1 MSPLSLHEPLAVD
14 EAVALLDRYGGDA
27 RVIAGGTAVVLMLQ
41 NRLIAPEH
49 LVSLARIPA
58 LNSMSHEPGVGLRIG
73 ALTTL
78 RAAETASLIRDHCPV
93 LSYTSGT
100 VANVRIRNAA
110 TVGGN
115 LTEADYA
122 SDPPSVLVA
131 LRARVK
137 AVSPRGEREVPL
149 TELFTDFYETS
160 LMPDEIVTEIIV
172 PDQPTSMRSA
182 YLKYMTRSTE
192 DRPCLGV
199 AALVELG
206 PNGTCQDLRVVVGAV
221 ASTPR
226 EVPSAEAL
234 ARGQVPTEELI
245 GEIAEGYAAEIEPLS
260 DLRGSAWYRTEMIR
274 VFVRRAIKAALANR
288 PWDNSKAAAF

>member
-1 MSPLSLHEPLAVD
+1 MSPLSLHEPTALSD
-14 EAVALLDRYGGDA
+14 AVALLDRYGPEA

-49 LVSLARIPA
+49 LVSLGRVPA
-58 LNSMSHEPGVGLRIG
+58 LSSVLHEAGVGLRIG

-78 RAAETASLIRDHCPV
+78 RAAETAPLIRQHSTV
-93 LSYTSGT
+93 LAHTYGT

-122 SDPPSVLVA
+122 SDPPAVLVA

-149 TELFTDFYETS
+149 TNLFTDFYETS
-160 LMPDEIVTEIIV
+160 LAPDEIVTEIIV
-172 PDQPTSMRSA
+172 PDHPAGTRAA
-182 YLKYMTRSTE
+182 YLKFTTRSTE

-199 AALVELG
+199 AALVELDASDV
-206 PNGTCQDLRVVVGAV
+206 CQDLRVVVGAV
-221 ASTPR
+221 AATPR
-226 EVPSAEAL
+226 EVPAAEGL
-234 ARGQVPTEELI
+234 ARGHTLTDELI
-245 GEIAEGYAAEIEPLS
+245 DELAERYAAEIEPLS

-274 VFVRRAIKAALANR
+274 VFVRRAIKAAISSSGQR
-288 PWDNSKAAAF
+288 EGSR